1 MPLLKIYKKNGVWM
15 FDDFSKSV
23 LEEPFICGSS
33 EIIDC
38 ILKEKGIF
46 NGSHRGVEMYFS
58 DQRESQDI
66 VELKKIEDL
75 PDNWAK
81 YEYKGIEG
89 LLCPVTIEYLGR
101 HPESIFVRFTKPPF
115 ELEFQLLE

>member
-1 MPLLKIYKKNGVWM
+1 M
-15 FDDFSKSV
+15 FDDDSKSIV
-23 LEEPFICGSS
+23 EEPFICGTS

-46 NGSHRGVEMYFS
+46 NGSHRGVEMDFS
-58 DQRESQDI
+58 DQRESEDI
-66 VELKKIEDL
+66 LELKKIEDL

-89 LLCPVTIEYLGR
+89 LLCPVTLEYLGR

-115 ELEFQLLE
+115 ELEFQLVD